1 MSKKQ
6 DILFKNFF
14 LQAYSLTLTTYK
26 NRVLAVNDNS
36 YSNSNNK
43 KAEWNQQFVNLANKK
58 N

>member
-6 DILFKNFF
+6 DFLFKNFF
-14 LQAYSLTLTTYK
+14 LQTYSLTLTTDK
-26 NRVLAVNDNS
+26 NRVLAVNGNS
-36 YSNSNNK
+36 YSKSNNK